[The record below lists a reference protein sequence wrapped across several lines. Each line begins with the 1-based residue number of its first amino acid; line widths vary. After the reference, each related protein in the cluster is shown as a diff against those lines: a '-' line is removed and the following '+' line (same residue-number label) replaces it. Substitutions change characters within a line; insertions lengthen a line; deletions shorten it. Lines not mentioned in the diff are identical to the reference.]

1 MVSNSNLFYMTY
13 KYCYAY
19 FILTAAVKAR
29 FESIRSSYRRYRVAV
44 NKSLSLG
51 KSGSGAGFAK
61 QPKPYKYAAEAA
73 FLDATFKLD
82 AIIESMDSVNNSSN
96 EVGCSNT
103 FQY

>member
-1 MVSNSNLFYMTY
+1 MTY

-29 FESIRSSYRRYRVAV
+29 FESIRSTYRRYRVAV